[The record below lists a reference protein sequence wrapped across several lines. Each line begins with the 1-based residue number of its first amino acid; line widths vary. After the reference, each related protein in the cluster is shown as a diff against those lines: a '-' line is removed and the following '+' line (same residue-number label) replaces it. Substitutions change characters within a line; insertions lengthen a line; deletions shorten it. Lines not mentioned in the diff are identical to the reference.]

1 VKKTLIW
8 IALVLV
14 ISVGAAVAFRFFSA
28 NVANGPNGAM
38 HSIVRQFLFHAD
50 DSIKEWD
57 EKALSRYKTVYSIT
71 EHKGKKC
78 VSDIREL
85 VKANQPN
92 VSQHLSLLR
101 LNSIVDW
108 HQEGKRKCYFL
119 KNPQLVKDIL
129 KVLRK
134 QK

>member
-1 VKKTLIW
+1 MN
-8 IALVLV
+8 AEDYRE
-14 ISVGAAVAFRFFSA
+14 VADFFKVFSHPTRVEM
-28 NVANGPNGAM
+28 VAE
-38 HSIVRQFLFHAD
+38 LF
-50 DSIKEWD
+50 
-57 EKALSRYKTVYSIT
+57 
-71 EHKGKKC
+71 KGKKC

-101 LNSIVDW
+101 LNDIVDW

-129 KVLRK
+129 KVLK
-134 QK
+134 KK